1 MTSTTADEQSA
12 ELTHL
17 EILRAYKEHLVRQGD
32 VNVSPFAERV
42 VCYDSKVED
51 YDVPE
56 LYQEVRQRIAH
67 AIQGI
72 HQGHPSQVV
81 ILAGNP
87 GMGKS
92 HLINHFRAAKQ
103 AEELGYVLVC
113 NSNHWKV
120 SEFEACLLDWILEA
134 IVRPSPN
141 GPHLLLEKVQDLA
154 FEALR
159 QILSQPGQIR
169 RFEKLPGFWRGL
181 WGRLGHGHERLQQRV
196 RVRDE
201 RVFRELHFPRFAGY
215 VCDRFLHDSGNPFHR
230 YVLRVLL
237 RYLFADERE
246 GVLHW
251 LRRREVDF
259 SASTGAKEQID
270 ASYKVIDTI
279 KILVSRFTSEVS
291 RNLSPDEAARR
302 GKVFF
307 FAFDQME
314 GRNELFERDEDWM
327 KFFAQLSEL
336 YNTLPNV
343 FVLFTMT
350 LALRQRLYPQME
362 GQFKDR
368 ISRDPMF
375 SLHRVENSEVLALYR
390 RRVDRWLGGLAE
402 VRDKLASVNEPC
414 LPFTQEKVLEFSQ
427 RRTLRELLE
436 ALDKEFCAYFT
447 DLRTAP
453 RIDYLG
459 FVNALRVREAGT
471 GPTEYTAN
479 HLDQVKRLLTENE
492 HLVPGL
498 FGLSLTACEWR
509 QTEQDLPALWMEFK
523 DPEGQG
529 RWVRIYLVRLPW
541 HFNQYAEGCIE
552 LLHHL
557 STARNFLWLVRSP
570 RIDQGMEEHRPDQVF
585 ARALPAS
592 AHTTVQALVLL
603 LANREKYA
611 TSEQEVVDEI
621 LRAEIKLSY
630 LGEMFQQVAE
640 ALAAQQ
646 GVAAGGSE
654 ADLPEGEGEPEPAE
668 GVRTAE
674 QQQGEP

>member
-12 ELTHL
+12 KLTRL
-17 EILRAYKEHLVRQGD
+17 EILRAYKERLVRQGD

-42 VCYDSKVED
+42 IRYDSKVED

-56 LYQEVRQRIAH
+56 LYQEVRQRVGH
-67 AIQGI
+67 AIRGI

-81 ILAGNP
+81 ILAGDP

-103 AEELGYVLVC
+103 AEDLGYVLVC

-120 SEFEACLLDWILEA
+120 NEFEACLLDWILEA
-134 IVRPSPN
+134 LVRPSPN
-141 GPHLLLEKVQDLA
+141 GPHLLLEKMQDLA

-159 QILSQPGQIR
+159 QILAQPGQIR
-169 RFEKLPGFWRGL
+169 RFEKVPGFWRGL

-237 RYLFADERE
+237 RYLFEDERE

-270 ASYKVIDTI
+270 ATYKVMDTI
-279 KILVSRFTSEVS
+279 KILVSLFTAEVS
-291 RNLSPDEAARR
+291 RNLSPDEAAGREM
-302 GKVFF
+302 VFF

-343 FVLFTMT
+343 FILFTMT

-368 ISRDPMF
+368 ISRDPSF
-375 SLHRVENSEVLALYR
+375 FLNRVEDGEVLALYR
-390 RRVDRWLGGLAE
+390 RRVDRWLGGLTE
-402 VRDKLASVNEPC
+402 VRDKLASVNEPY
-414 LPFTQEKVLEFSQ
+414 LPFHQEKVLEISRQ
-427 RRTLRELLE
+427 RTLRGLLE
-436 ALDKEFCAYFT
+436 ALDHEFCDYFT

-459 FVNALRVREAGT
+459 FVNALRVKEQGI

-479 HLDQVKRLLTENE
+479 HLDQVKRLLTENAR
-492 HLVPGL
+492 LVPGL
-498 FGLSLTACEWR
+498 FGLSLTTWEWR
-509 QTEQDLPALWMEFK
+509 HTEQNLPALCMEFK
-523 DPEGQG
+523 DPQGQG
-529 RWVRIYLVRLPW
+529 RWVRCFLVRLPW
-541 HFNQYAEGCIE
+541 NFTQYAEGCIE
-552 LLHHL
+552 LLHKL
-557 STARNFLWLVRSP
+557 QTVRNYLWLVRSP
-570 RIDQGMEEHRPDQVF
+570 RIDQGLEDRRTGQVF
-585 ARALPAS
+585 ARPLPGS
-592 AHTTVQALVLL
+592 GHTTVQALVLL
-603 LANREKYA
+603 LAHREKYA
-611 TSEQEVVDEI
+611 RPEQEVVDEI

-640 ALAAQQ
+640 ALAEQQ
-646 GVAAGGSE
+646 GLTAGGSE
-654 ADLPEGEGEPEPAE
+654 ADLPDGEG
-668 GVRTAE
+668 
-674 QQQGEP
+674 